1 MTKFLRSRTSFY
13 PSILLIFFLLI
24 SFLNTSCQREKSS
37 DKTSLD
43 SNQKPPQKEQNATE
57 FPPDLEWLNT
67 KKPLRL
73 HELRGKIVLL
83 DFWTYGCINCMH
95 IIPDL
100 KALEKKYSH
109 ELVVIGIHSA
119 KFTNEQESNNLRQA
133 VLRYGI
139 EHPVLNDKNMQVW
152 EQYGVYAWPTL
163 FLIDPEG
170 KIVAR
175 HSGEGVLDAFDTKIS
190 ELIQKFDA
198 QKKINRRNFLLAL
211 EKDKAPLSW
220 LSFPGK
226 VLADEKSNRLFIA
239 DSGHHRV
246 LISTLDGN
254 LLEVIGQGEAGFQ
267 DGNFETA
274 RFQNPQGMSLG
285 ENNILYI
292 ADTGN
297 HSLRA
302 INLTQKQVITM
313 AGNGKQAESFNE
325 GGVGTQVAL
334 NSPWDL
340 LYFNKQLYV
349 AMAGFHQIWKMDL
362 STKQLEP
369 YAGSGREARVDGERL
384 RAALAQP
391 SGLSR
396 NSEELYIADSESS
409 SIRSLELKSK
419 GQLKTLLGGDLFD
432 FGDKDGL
439 VNIARLQHPLAVA
452 YHEGQLYIADSYNH
466 KIKTL
471 NLKSNQ
477 VSTKWGASQ
486 AGFVD
491 GIVGRLNEPAGLSIA
506 GNKLYIAD
514 TNNHQ
519 IRIANLQSGTLN
531 TLKLTGLDKLKMPER
546 PFASGGGEVINLSTQ
561 TVKSGK
567 INLKIQPEFPTGYKL
582 NPDAP
587 SRVEITLSGEG
598 LSLENSEKKASFQ
611 KPSLPLQIPL
621 KASAGSA
628 QIEAQLVLYY
638 CRNEV
643 ESLCY
648 FKRAK
653 LEVPVEVNAESE
665 NLEVELKYPV
675 TLPPS

>member
-1 MTKFLRSRTSFY
+1 MKPFRSSTISRL
-13 PSILLIFFLLI
+13 ILLFIIVFIVILKNEGCHKKNDLETTTI
-24 SFLNTSCQREKSS
+24 ETSTQLVAAP
-37 DKTSLD
+37 D
-43 SNQKPPQKEQNATE
+43 
-57 FPPDLEWLNT
+57 FPSDLEWLNSG
-67 KKPLRL
+67 KKLKL
-73 HELRGKIVLL
+73 KDLRGKIVLL

-100 KALEKKYSH
+100 KALEKKYPQ

-119 KFTNEQESNNLRQA
+119 KFANEQEVDNLRQA
-133 VLRYGI
+133 ILRYGI
-139 EHPVLNDKNMQVW
+139 EHPVLNDRDMQVW
-152 EQYGVYAWPTL
+152 EAYGVSAWPTL

-175 HSGEGVLDAFDTKIS
+175 HSGEGALEAFDAKIS

-198 QKKINRRNFLLAL
+198 FKKINRQSLSLTL
-211 EKDKAPLSW
+211 EKNKALLSW

-226 VLADEKSNRLFIA
+226 VLADEKTHRLFIA

-302 INLTQKQVITM
+302 IDLTQKQVTTI
-313 AGNGKQAESFNE
+313 AGKGKQAESFNE
-325 GGVGTQVAL
+325 GGVGSQVAL

-340 LYFNKQLYV
+340 LYFNKQLYI

-362 STKQLEP
+362 MTKLLEP
-369 YAGSGREARVDGERL
+369 YAGSGREARIDGERL

-391 SGLSR
+391 SGLSK
-396 NSEELYIADSESS
+396 NLEKLYIADSESS
-409 SIRSLELKSK
+409 SIRSLELKSE
-419 GQLKTLLGGDLFD
+419 GEIKTVAGGDLFD

-439 VNIARLQHPLAVA
+439 VDVARLQHPLAVA
-452 YHEGQLYIADSYNH
+452 YHEGQLYIADTYNH
-466 KIKTL
+466 KIKKL
-471 NLKSNQ
+471 DLKSNQ
-477 VSTKWGASQ
+477 VSTKWGTAHASF
-486 AGFVD
+486 AD
-491 GIVGRLNEPAGLSIA
+491 GIAGRFNEPSGLSIA

-519 IRIANLQSGTLN
+519 IRIADLQSGTLS
-531 TLKLTGLDKLKMPER
+531 TLKLTGLEKLKMPER
-546 PFASGGGEVINLSTQ
+546 PLASGSGEVINLPTQ
-561 TVKSGK
+561 RVKSGP
-567 INLKIQPEFPTGYKL
+567 INLKIQPEFPAGYKL

-587 SRVEITLSGEG
+587 SRVEITLSGKG
-598 LSLENSEKKASFQ
+598 LNFENSEKKTSFQ

-628 QIEAQLVLYY
+628 QVEAQLVLYY
-638 CRNEV
+638 CRSEA

-648 FKRAK
+648 FKRVK
-653 LEVPVEVNAESE
+653 LEVPLEIKAESE
-665 NLEVELKYPV
+665 NLEIELKYPV
-675 TLPPS
+675 TLQPS